1 METNNNRVYIEYEV
15 EYLKLALKIAR
26 LRYQGMEPPEELLQQ
41 AYEAGRLANV
51 SEKELKQL

>member
-1 METNNNRVYIEYEV
+1 METKNNRVYLEHEI

-26 LRYQGMEPPEELLQQ
+26 LRSQGMKPPEKLLQQ

-51 SEKELKQL
+51 SEKELKHL